1 VQLNPELFTLVNF
14 ILFLPLVAAVLI
26 GISKPN
32 MARNWALGISGLM
45 VVLSGWLVKEFD
57 PVKVGFSFESR
68 ATWIQSPFPVQFHTG
83 IDGFSLSLVVMT
95 AIVGLFAIYASDK
108 VGENRSKLYYSFV
121 MLLLC
126 SILGVF
132 VSLDLLM
139 FFVLYEFELVPM
151 YFLIAIWGGPR
162 REYAAMKFLLYTFFG
177 GVLMLA
183 GLLYAYFQL
192 FAESPALATF
202 DMVTLSERCP
212 LLPLEVQ
219 GLAFLGFFLAFIIKL
234 PSFPFHTWLP
244 DAHVEAPTP
253 ISMILAGLLLK
264 MGSYGLIR
272 ICVGLFPQIV
282 AEFGYLILA
291 LGCFNIVWGAV
302 ACLVQQDMK
311 RIIAFSSISHMG
323 FVLVGMGALS
333 AAAINGAIF
342 QMVSHGFIAAAL
354 FFLVGTVYERTHT
367 RQLPEIGG
375 GLAKQMP
382 TLFYF
387 WMFAALANLG
397 LPLLSGFVAET
408 AVFYGA
414 FTGYTATLGQHAAF
428 TRDWIYFATTSV
440 VLTAGYMLWLLKR
453 LFFGPEQ
460 PKWVGHLTDAR
471 PSEKLLAWA
480 MTAIII
486 ALGVYPYML
495 TKKYQQVSDKMASFL
510 LTKAQTQTGMLPG
523 STGKWQ

>member
-1 VQLNPELFTLVNF
+1 VQIDPNMFTLVNF
-14 ILFLPLVAAVLI
+14 LLFLPLIGAIVIGLLKPESARGVALTF
-26 GISKPN
+26 
-32 MARNWALGISGLM
+32 SGLM
-45 VVLSGWLVKEFD
+45 LVLSLWIAQLFD
-57 PVKVGFSFESR
+57 PAKKGFLMESR
-68 ATWIQSPFPVQFHTG
+68 VPWISAPFPVEFHTG
-83 IDGFSLSLVVMT
+83 VDGFSLSLVVLT
-95 AIVGLFAIYASDK
+95 TIVGLFAIYASEK
-108 VGENRSKLYYSFV
+108 TGETRPKLYYSFV
-121 MLLLC
+121 MLLLF

-162 REYAAMKFLLYTFFG
+162 RDYAAMKFLIYTFLG

-183 GLLYAYFQL
+183 GLLYAYFNLFNESAQL
-192 FAESPALATF
+192 ASFDLQTLAQRCPAL
-202 DMVTLSERCP
+202 P
-212 LLPLEVQ
+212 IEVQ
-219 GLAFLGFFLAFIIKL
+219 TFAFLGFFLAFIIKL

-272 ICVGLFPQIV
+272 ICVGVFPQVV
-282 AEFGYLILA
+282 AQFGYLILA

-311 RIIAFSSISHMG
+311 RIIAFSSVSHMG

-342 QMVSHGFIAAAL
+342 QMVSHGFISAAL
-354 FFLVGTVYERTHT
+354 FFLVGAVYERTHT

-397 LPLLSGFVAET
+397 LPALSGFVAET

-414 FTGYTATLGQHAAF
+414 FTGATATICQHAAF
-428 TRDWIYFATTSV
+428 TRGWIYFAATGV

-460 PKWVGHLTDAR
+460 EKWAGHLSDAR
-471 PSEKLLAWA
+471 GSEKLLAYA
-480 MTAIII
+480 MSAIILV
-486 ALGVYPYML
+486 LGVYPYLL
-495 TKKYQQVSDKMASFL
+495 TKKYQSIADTLGNYLVSKVQIGS
-510 LTKAQTQTGMLPG
+510 LPPGDG
-523 STGKWQ
+523 SKLQ